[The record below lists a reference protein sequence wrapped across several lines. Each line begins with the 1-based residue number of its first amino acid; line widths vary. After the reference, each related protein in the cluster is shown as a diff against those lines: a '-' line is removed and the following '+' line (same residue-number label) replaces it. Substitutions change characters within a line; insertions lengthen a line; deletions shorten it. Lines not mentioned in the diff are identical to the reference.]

1 MAQRICVNYLTNVTL
16 VTEHCEGGD
25 INPTIVTDDEK
36 QTYLTWGV
44 QELWHVKLNKDMISY
59 DPGIGIAQVPAEK
72 RNWFAA
78 EIRNTVNGTEK
89 RSTTYEEGPLV
100 YKRKTFITC
109 FILRMECPSISP
121 IRPVKTYRFPIARTA
136 IRLCR

>member
-1 MAQRICVNYLTNVTL
+1 MVIGVAVGNQAIGPFTDILGKPL

-89 RSTTYEEGPLV
+89 RSTTL
-100 YKRKTFITC
+100 
-109 FILRMECPSISP
+109 
-121 IRPVKTYRFPIARTA
+121 
-136 IRLCR
+136 